1 MSDIPKSTPAPYDPN
16 DNQITFFGQANFRS
30 TENRFGIKREDRR
43 RHMYVIG
50 KTGMGKSTM
59 LENMIIQDIQ
69 NGEGLAV
76 VDPHGDLVEKV
87 IDFVPAHRVNDVV
100 YINPADLDFPIAFNI
115 LENVGPEY
123 RSLVSNGL
131 VGVFKKI
138 WADSWGPRL
147 EYILINTI
155 LALLEYPGATLLGV
169 MRMLVDTKYRRKVVR
184 KITDPVVRSF
194 WINEFNNYSE
204 KFRNEAIAPIQNKIG
219 QFLSSSLIRNMV
231 GQVKS
236 TVNMRELMD
245 EGKIVMMNLSKGR
258 IGEENSALLGA
269 MIITKIQ
276 LAAMSRV
283 DIPEDSRRDFYL
295 YVDEFQNFSTDSFAG
310 ILSEARKYHL
320 NIIMAHQY
328 IEQLTDEVRAA
339 VFGNVGTIAAFRV
352 GATDA
357 EELEK
362 EFMPTFEQAD
372 IVTLPAYQIYL
383 RLMIDGVASDPF
395 SANTLPP
402 IHEATGKREKVIRV
416 SRERYA
422 GDRLE
427 VERDILRWSGDEDNV
442 PPEVKKMDKEKEREE
457 ATTVSATP
465 VPPVTPTPAATAAAP
480 VIAPLPVLPVPL
492 PPKPPV
498 SATVQEKEDELQ
510 ELRDKALSFVEYMAE
525 ENNQRAEKEK
535 KDRIRDANNRKRE
548 ESGGGKPKDSRHDRP
563 RRDTPRDDSRPKRDD
578 RDSRNSRDDRDK
590 KPQRDRR
597 DDKPKTDTRKQEP
610 RRDVR
615 PERSTDEKRGDRRD
629 DHEKPQAQSRASS
642 NDSDD
647 QEKEKRKRRKRK
659 RSRASNEQR
668 TQRERVEK
676 EGRPNESKPQE
687 QKARVE
693 KPQAEKSRQEEP
705 KRESLESQ
713 PRPQQERPQP
723 QQVTRQEERPK
734 PKAQPEKPQ
743 QPKPQQPKRESRPQE
758 ERPQPQQ
765 AKPQQPTPQ
774 HTQPP
779 KRAILPGQSVRFDD

>member
-1 MSDIPKSTPAPYDPN
+1 MSENTNSTPTPYDP
-16 DNQITFFGQANFRS
+16 DDGQITFFGQANFRS
-30 TENRFGIKREDRR
+30 AEHRFGIKRDDRR

-69 NGEGLAV
+69 NGEGVAV

-87 IDFVPAHRVNDVV
+87 VDYVPASRINDVV

-115 LENVGPEY
+115 LENVDPEY
-123 RSLVSNGL
+123 RNLVSNGL

-155 LALLEYPGATLLGV
+155 LALLEYPGSTLLGV
-169 MRMLVDTKYRRKVVR
+169 MRMLVDARYRKKVVR

-236 TVNMRELMD
+236 AVNMRELMD
-245 EGKIVMMNLSKGR
+245 EGKIVLMNLSKGR

-283 DIPEDSRRDFYL
+283 DIPEHTRRDFYL

-339 VFGNVGTIAAFRV
+339 VFGNVGTMAAFRV

-362 EFMPTFEQAD
+362 EFMPTFTQED

-383 RLMIDGVASDPF
+383 RLMIDGVASEPF

-402 IHEATGKREKVIRV
+402 ISEPTGNAQKVIEQ
-416 SRERYA
+416 SRQRYSS
-422 GDRLE
+422 DRLT
-427 VERDILRWSGDEDNV
+427 VEEEILRWSGDEDNM
-442 PPEVKKMDKEKEREE
+442 PPAVKKMDEEKAKEKEQKPAEQPKQQQ
-457 ATTVSATP
+457 TTVAQVP
-465 VPPVTPTPAATAAAP
+465 VPQ
-480 VIAPLPVLPVPL
+480 
-492 PPKPPV
+492 PPKPPTPPAPEQ
-498 SATVQEKEDELQ
+498 SKEDELA
-510 ELRDKALSFVEYMAE
+510 ELRAKALSFVEDLAD
-525 ENNQRAEKEK
+525 ENNAKADKEK
-535 KDRIRDANNRKRE
+535 MDRIREANKRKRDNE
-548 ESGGGKPKDSRHDRP
+548 KGDQRGGKRNNDRNRSGQHSSGGSSDGRQK
-563 RRDTPRDDSRPKRDD
+563 KRDHD
-578 RDSRNSRDDRDK
+578 GRK
-590 KPQRDRR
+590 KQDGGKKE
-597 DDKPKTDTRKQEP
+597 DNRKQES
-610 RRDVR
+610 RKDDKQN
-615 PERSTDEKRGDRRD
+615 SGD
-629 DHEKPQAQSRASS
+629 DHSQRQEKGQEKPEEKGQGNSRPR
-642 NDSDD
+642 NDQGKSQDD
-647 QEKEKRKRRKRK
+647 GEQKKRKRRRKRK
-659 RSRASNEQR
+659 RSRNSDGGGNGGQQSTRDESKKSSDAQPR
-668 TQRERVEK
+668 
-676 EGRPNESKPQE
+676 ESKPQ
-687 QKARVE
+687 QE
-693 KPQAEKSRQEEP
+693 KKELPFGQN
-705 KRESLESQ
+705 
-713 PRPQQERPQP
+713 
-723 QQVTRQEERPK
+723 T
-734 PKAQPEKPQ
+734 
-743 QPKPQQPKRESRPQE
+743 
-758 ERPQPQQ
+758 
-765 AKPQQPTPQ
+765 
-774 HTQPP
+774 PP
-779 KRAILPGQSVRFDD
+779 KKNASSGKPMQPGQSVRFDE

>member
-1 MSDIPKSTPAPYDPN
+1 MTEDTNANPNPYDPN
-16 DNQITFFGQANFRS
+16 DGQITFFGQANFRS
-30 TENRFGIKREDRR
+30 AEHRFGIKREDRR

-69 NGEGLAV
+69 NGEGVAV

-87 IDFVPAHRVNDVV
+87 IDYVPPHRINDVV
-100 YINPADLDFPIAFNI
+100 YINPADLDHPIAFNI

-169 MRMLVDTKYRRKVVR
+169 MRVLVDTSYRRKVVR

-231 GQVKS
+231 GQVES
-236 TVNMRELMD
+236 AVNMRELMD
-245 EGKIVMMNLSKGR
+245 DGKIVMMNLSKGR

-283 DIPEDSRRDFYL
+283 DIPEDTRRDFYL

-339 VFGNVGTIAAFRV
+339 VFGNVGTLASFRV

-383 RLMIDGVASDPF
+383 RLMIDGVASEPF

-402 IHEATGKREKVIRV
+402 ISEAIGIREQVIDQ
-416 SRERYA
+416 SRERFA

-427 VERDILRWSGDEDNV
+427 VEEQILRWSGDEDSV
-442 PPEVKKMDKEKEREE
+442 PPAVKKMDAKKKDNKKKDSKTPEKKGGN
-457 ATTVSATP
+457 AP
-465 VPPVTPTPAATAAAP
+465 VPQ
-480 VIAPLPVLPVPL
+480 
-492 PPKPPV
+492 PPKPPQPPQAAA
-498 SATVQEKEDELQ
+498 SKEDDLA
-510 ELRDKALSFVEYMAE
+510 ELRAKALSFVEDLAE
-525 ENNQRAEKEK
+525 ENNKKAKKEK
-535 KDRIRDANNRKRE
+535 MDRIHAANKRKRE
-548 ESGGGKPKDSRHDRP
+548 EQKKGGNGSKKSSDRNNKRRNDNGRNDSRKNDNRRNDSRKDSQRDSDRNRGRDQDRKRRDRDDRP
-563 RRDTPRDDSRPKRDD
+563 KKNTDKKKDTPPKKDEQKKEEPKRDNN
-578 RDSRNSRDDRDK
+578 RNEKR
-590 KPQRDRR
+590 
-597 DDKPKTDTRKQEP
+597 
-610 RRDVR
+610 
-615 PERSTDEKRGDRRD
+615 DEKRESPQKKDEKREPKKEHENRD
-629 DHEKPQAQSRASS
+629 ADKEKKPKSSDNTQDQSQKEQKSS
-642 NDSDD
+642 DSDAAPA
-647 QEKEKRKRRKRK
+647 KRKRRRKRK
-659 RSRASNEQR
+659 RSRSGNGGAKR
-668 TQRERVEK
+668 REED
-676 EGRPNESKPQE
+676 RP
-687 QKARVE
+687 QKSDD
-693 KPQAEKSRQEEP
+693 Q
-705 KRESLESQ
+705 
-713 PRPQQERPQP
+713 RPQQKNSEDQKKKK
-723 QQVTRQEERPK
+723 E
-734 PKAQPEKPQ
+734 PESKKDTSDNHQ
-743 QPKPQQPKRESRPQE
+743 QPKKQNAQQPTQQQPKSKQMEPG
-758 ERPQPQQ
+758 
-765 AKPQQPTPQ
+765 KP
-774 HTQPP
+774 
-779 KRAILPGQSVRFDD
+779 VRFDE

>member
-1 MSDIPKSTPAPYDPN
+1 MPDTPKSTPTPYDPN

-87 IDFVPAHRVNDVV
+87 IDFVPPERVNDVV

-258 IGEENSALLGA
+258 IGEENSSLLGA

-283 DIPEDSRRDFYL
+283 DVPEEQRRDFYL

-402 IHEATGKREKVIRV
+402 IHEATGKRDKVIRV

-427 VERDILRWSGDEDNV
+427 VEGDILRWSGDEDNM
-442 PPEVKKMDKEKEREE
+442 PPEVKKMDKEKEREDAKE
-457 ATTVSATP
+457 VTTAS
-465 VPPVTPTPAATAAAP
+465 VPPVTPTPAAHAVVPPAP
-480 VIAPLPVLPVPL
+480 ALPVPV
-492 PPKPPV
+492 PPTPPV
-498 SATVQEKEDELQ
+498 SLAVQEKEDELQ
-510 ELRDKALSFVEYMAE
+510 ELRDKALSFVEYVAE

-535 KDRIRDANNRKRE
+535 KDRIRAANNRKRE
-548 ESGGGKPKDSRHDRP
+548 ESGEVKSTDSRNDRP
-563 RRDTPRDDSRPKRDD
+563 RGDTPRGDSRAKRDD
-578 RDSRNSRDDRDK
+578 RDSRNSRDDRDR

-597 DDKPKTDTRKQEP
+597 DDKPKTDTRKDED
-610 RRDVR
+610 RRNR
-615 PERSTDEKRGDRRD
+615 KPQERSPDEKKNDRRD
-629 DHEKPQAQSRASS
+629 EKKPEVQPQPRS

-647 QEKEKRKRRKRK
+647 RERAKRKRRKRK
-659 RSRASNEQR
+659 RSNVSNEQR

-676 EGRPNESKPQE
+676 EGRPNEP
-687 QKARVE
+687 
-693 KPQAEKSRQEEP
+693 KPQAEKPRQEGP
-705 KRESLESQ
+705 KKES
-713 PRPQQERPQP
+713 PPPQH
-723 QQVTRQEERPK
+723 
-734 PKAQPEKPQ
+734 Q
-743 QPKPQQPKRESRPQE
+743 QPKPQQSQAPK
-758 ERPQPQQ
+758 Q
-765 AKPQQPTPQ
+765 AIQ
-774 HTQPP
+774 
-779 KRAILPGQSVRFDD
+779 PGQSVRFDE